1 MLCMHLH
8 YHQEMRIYSRLCC
21 LLASAWLTWC
31 IEKSNLKH
39 KETVSRKK
47 CGVMKDEISLFSG
60 NSGFV
65 GTMDWVRV

>member
-1 MLCMHLH
+1 MW
-8 YHQEMRIYSRLCC
+8 Y
-21 LLASAWLTWC
+21 

-47 CGVMKDEISLFSG
+47 CGVMKDEIRLFSG

-65 GTMDWVRV
+65 RTMYWVQSLDGDFVAEVLVVNTSCLKFHLGLSL